1 MKAEHGNI
9 EDGRE
14 DHVDN
19 ETSIGAEIEW
29 NKIFWIGACLE
40 FRAIDADVDQD
51 VEVTKCGRNEVNL
64 PASEVGTA
72 LVSSGIDLS
81 MLGRAPYTFDSL

>member
-14 DHVDN
+14 DHVDK

-51 VEVTKCGRNEVNL
+51 VEVAECGRNKVNL
-64 PASEVGTA
+64 PASEVGIA
-72 LVSSGIDLS
+72 LVTSSI
-81 MLGRAPYTFDSL
+81 